1 MNSISPAGRARES
14 LSIKAPLEARQADVV
29 RTGGC
34 HWHEDYVLQRDGET
48 DHKMKKGVE
57 NAFHFVRR
65 GSPFTKANPA
75 AQDLHNMVIGNDLHI
90 IKTRISCDK
99 LSVLI

>member
-1 MNSISPAGRARES
+1 M
-14 LSIKAPLEARQADVV
+14 

-34 HWHEDYVLQRDGET
+34 HWHEYNILQRDGET
-48 DHKMKKGVE
+48 DHKMKKDVE
-57 NAFHFVRR
+57 NAFHCARR

-90 IKTRISCDK
+90 IKTRLSYDK